1 MAKVQSSVNLLNLS
15 GISQYTFAEDYPQTS
30 GRYTILNNDKTNP
43 LKVDFLGVSLFRD
56 GTTPNAKKPIDLV
69 HEYNSGTDHYLA
81 NALKVKPGVLTPIIT
96 KENPLWLAPLD
107 KIFIRMN
114 SSVADGT
121 YTVVYTFSEFQA

>member
-1 MAKVQSSVNLLNLS
+1 MTKHSSTVNLLDLS
-15 GISQYTFAEDYPQTS
+15 GISQYTFAEDFPQS
-30 GRYTILNNDKTNP
+30 SSFYTILNNDKTNP
-43 LKVDFLGVSLFRD
+43 LKVDFLGVSLLRE
-56 GTTPNAKKPIDLV
+56 GTFPNGKKPIDLV
-69 HEYNSGTDHYLA
+69 HEYNSGTDHYLV

-114 SSVADGT
+114 SSVANGT